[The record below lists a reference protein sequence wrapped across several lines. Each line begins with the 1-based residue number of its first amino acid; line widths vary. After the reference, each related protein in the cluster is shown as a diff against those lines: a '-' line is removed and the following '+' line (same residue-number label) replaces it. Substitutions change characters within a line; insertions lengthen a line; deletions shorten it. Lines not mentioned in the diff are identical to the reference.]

1 MENND
6 EWLNNQI
13 KTYINDNLSH
23 KSLIILCENIYEK
36 GFSGL
41 DVIAWIKKTPTIDNK
56 LKANTCV
63 YFDTIRKEY
72 RFEKMLIYTILDYL
86 YLRSNKDL
94 KNITEI

>member
-1 MENND
+1 M
-6 EWLNNQI
+6 
-13 KTYINDNLSH
+13 
-23 KSLIILCENIYEK
+23 
-36 GFSGL
+36 SGL
-41 DVIAWIKKTPTIDNK
+41 DVIKWIKETTTIDNK
-56 LKANTCV
+56 LIANTCV

>member
-1 MENND
+1 MI
-6 EWLNNQI
+6 LNL
-13 KTYINDNLSH
+13 TL
-23 KSLIILCENIYEK
+23 
-36 GFSGL
+36 
-41 DVIAWIKKTPTIDNK
+41 AKKTQTIDSK